1 MRIARWTPES
11 RVGVVGALV
20 GLGVLATLPRW
31 GTSSNMATVAEI
43 MALLALAQMWN
54 LLAGFAGLV
63 SIGQQA
69 FIGIGAYALLV
80 IADDRGVDPFVA
92 VWLAALVA
100 AVLSVPIGVLAFRL
114 RGGYFAIGTWVIA
127 QVVFLMVTNN
137 TALGGGNGRSLLSL
151 GDYDRLTRED
161 YTFYTSLVVGAG
173 AVLVVVLILRSRLG
187 LALRAIRDDEAGA
200 RAAGVDVYR
209 AKLVVWV
216 IAAAWTGLAG
226 GVIYLARLNVQPTSA
241 FSVQWTA
248 FMIFIVVIG
257 GLGSTT
263 GPIIGTLVFWVLRDQ
278 LADLGEWYLI
288 ILGSIAVLMAILAPK
303 GIYGLLNR
311 VRPFQLFPVQR
322 RLRPARGRGATGGS
336 APGADGGAV
345 PAEAPTPLSGT
356 ATGGGA

>member
-1 MRIARWTPES
+1 VTLTAEPKAAAGGSRMRIARWTPES
-11 RVGVVGALV
+11 RVGVVAAAA
-20 GLGVLATLPRW
+20 GLAILYTLPRW
-31 GTSSNMATVAEI
+31 GTSSNMATVVEI

-80 IADDRGVDPFVA
+80 IADDWGVDPFVA

-100 AVLSVPIGVLAFRL
+100 GVLSVPLGVLAFRL

-127 QVVFLMVTNN
+127 QVVFLLVVNN
-137 TALGGGNGRSLLSL
+137 TALGAGNGRSLLSL

-161 YTFYTSLVVGAG
+161 YTFYTALVVGAG
-173 AVLVVVLILRSRLG
+173 AVLMVVLILRSRLG

-200 RAAGVDVYR
+200 RGAGVDVYR
-209 AKLVVWV
+209 AKLAAWV
-216 IAAAWTGLAG
+216 IAGTWTGLAG
-226 GVIYLARLNVQPTSA
+226 GVIYLSRLNVQPASA
-241 FSVQWTA
+241 FSIQWTA

-278 LADLGEWYLI
+278 LSDLGEWYLI
-288 ILGSIAVLMAILAPK
+288 ILGCIAIAMAILAPK

-311 VRPFQLFPVQR
+311 IHPFQLFPVQR
-322 RLRPARGRGATGGS
+322 RLRPARRAR
-336 APGADGGAV
+336 
-345 PAEAPTPLSGT
+345 
-356 ATGGGA
+356 

>member
-1 MRIARWTPES
+1 VTPADTRAGVAEPVTAAPPAARAWRIARWTPES
-11 RVGVVGALV
+11 RVGVVSALV
-20 GLGVLATLPRW
+20 GLGVLATLPDW
-31 GTSSNMATVAEI
+31 GTSSNLATVVEI
-43 MALLALAQMWN
+43 MTLLALAQMWN

-80 IADDRGVDPFVA
+80 LADDHGIDPFVA

-100 AVLSVPIGVLAFRL
+100 ALLSVPIGVLAFRL

-137 TALGGGNGRSLLSL
+137 TSLGGGNGRSLLSL
-151 GDYDRLTRED
+151 GAYDRITRED
-161 YTFYTSLVVGAG
+161 YTFYTALVVGAG
-173 AVLVVVLILRSRLG
+173 AVAVVVLILRSRLG

-200 RAAGVDVYR
+200 RSAGVDVHR
-209 AKLVVWV
+209 AKLAVWV
-216 IAAAWTGLAG
+216 IAGGWTGLAG
-226 GVIYLARLNVQPTSA
+226 GVIYLQRLNVQPTSA

-288 ILGSIAVLMAILAPK
+288 ILGSVAVLMAILAPK

-311 VRPFQLFPVQR
+311 IRPFQLFPVQR
-322 RLRPARGRGATGGS
+322 RLRPRRRASAGS
-336 APGADGGAV
+336 AGQ
-345 PAEAPTPLSGT
+345 
-356 ATGGGA
+356 

>member
-1 MRIARWTPES
+1 MTGLDSGTASVVDAPKAGGPSLRDWRIARWTPES
-11 RVGVVGALV
+11 RVAVLAAVAGFW
-20 GLGVLATLPRW
+20 VLATLPDW
-31 GTSSNMATVAEI
+31 GTSSNMATVVEI
-43 MALLALAQMWN
+43 MALLAMAQMWN

-69 FIGIGAYALLV
+69 FIGISAYSLLV
-80 IADDRGVDPFVA
+80 LADDHGIDPFVA
-92 VWLAALVA
+92 VWLAGLVA
-100 AVLSVPIGVLAFRL
+100 ALLSVPIGVLAFRL

-127 QVVFLMVTNN
+127 QVVFLLVTNN

-161 YTFYTSLVVGAG
+161 YTYYTALVVGAG
-173 AVLVVVLILRSRLG
+173 AVAIVVLILRSRLG

-200 RAAGVDVYR
+200 RGAGVDVYR
-209 AKLVVWV
+209 ARLAAWV
-216 IAAAWTGLAG
+216 IAGGWTGLAG
-226 GVIYLARLNVQPTSA
+226 AVIYLQRLRVQPTSA

-278 LADLGEWYLI
+278 LTDLGEWYLI
-288 ILGSIAVLMAILAPK
+288 VLGSIAVVMAVLAPK

-311 VRPFQLFPVQR
+311 IHPFQLLPVQR
-322 RLRPARGRGATGGS
+322 RLRRRRVRGEVS
-336 APGADGGAV
+336 AQ
-345 PAEAPTPLSGT
+345 
-356 ATGGGA
+356 

>member
-1 MRIARWTPES
+1 MTGVDSGTASVVDAPKAGGPSLRDWRIARWTPES
-11 RVGVVGALV
+11 RVAVLAAVA
-20 GLGVLATLPRW
+20 GLWVLATLPDW
-31 GTSSNMATVAEI
+31 GTSSNMATVVEI
-43 MALLALAQMWN
+43 MALLAMAQMWN

-69 FIGIGAYALLV
+69 FIGISAYSLLV
-80 IADDRGVDPFVA
+80 LADDHGIDPFVA
-92 VWLAALVA
+92 VWLAGLVA
-100 AVLSVPIGVLAFRL
+100 ALLSVPIGVLAFRL

-127 QVVFLMVTNN
+127 QVVFLLVTNN

-161 YTFYTSLVVGAG
+161 YTYYTALVVGAG
-173 AVLVVVLILRSRLG
+173 AVAIVVLILRSRLG

-200 RAAGVDVYR
+200 RGAGVDVYR
-209 AKLVVWV
+209 ARLAAWV
-216 IAAAWTGLAG
+216 IAGGWTGLAG
-226 GVIYLARLNVQPTSA
+226 AVIYLQRLRVQPTSA

-278 LADLGEWYLI
+278 LTDLGEWYLI
-288 ILGSIAVLMAILAPK
+288 VLGSIAVVMAVLAPK

-311 VRPFQLFPVQR
+311 IHPFQLLPVQR
-322 RLRPARGRGATGGS
+322 RLRRRRVRGEVS
-336 APGADGGAV
+336 AQ
-345 PAEAPTPLSGT
+345 
-356 ATGGGA
+356 

>member
-1 MRIARWTPES
+1 VEPPTPGDFRIARWTPES
-11 RVGVVGALV
+11 RVGVLAALA
-20 GLGVLATLPRW
+20 GLGVLATLPDW
-31 GTSSNMATVAEI
+31 GTSSNMATVVEI

-69 FIGIGAYALLV
+69 FVGIGAYALLV
-80 IADDRGVDPFVA
+80 LADDWGVDPFLA

-100 AVLSVPIGVLAFRL
+100 AALSVPIGLLAFRL

-137 TALGGGNGRSLLSL
+137 SALGGGNGRSLLSL
-151 GDYDRLTRED
+151 GDYDRITRED
-161 YTFYTSLVVGAG
+161 YTFYTALVVGAG
-173 AVLVVVLILRSRLG
+173 AVAIVVLILRSRLG
-187 LALRAIRDDEAGA
+187 LALRAVRDDEAGA
-200 RAAGVDVYR
+200 RGAGVDVYR
-209 AKLVVWV
+209 ARLAAWV
-216 IAAAWTGLAG
+216 IAGGWTGLAG
-226 GVIYLARLNVQPTSA
+226 GLIYLQRLNVQPTSA

-288 ILGSIAVLMAILAPK
+288 ILGSIAVVMAVLAPK
-303 GIYGLLNR
+303 GIYGVLNGI
-311 VRPFQLFPVQR
+311 RPFQLFPVQR
-322 RLRPARGRGATGGS
+322 RLRARRRRAGAPKVG
-336 APGADGGAV
+336 
-345 PAEAPTPLSGT
+345 APT
-356 ATGGGA
+356 

>member
-1 MRIARWTPES
+1 VTRVDGGTTSSVGTPTVEAPSPGAWRIARWTPES
-11 RVGVVGALV
+11 RVGVLAAVA
-20 GLGVLATLPRW
+20 GLWVLATLPDW
-31 GTSSNMATVAEI
+31 GTSSNMATVVEI
-43 MALLALAQMWN
+43 MALLAMAQMWN

-69 FIGIGAYALLV
+69 FIGIGAYSLLV
-80 IADDRGVDPFVA
+80 LADDHGIDPFVA
-92 VWLAALVA
+92 VWLAGLVA

-151 GDYDRLTRED
+151 GDYDRITRED
-161 YTFYTSLVVGAG
+161 HTFYTALVVGAG
-173 AVLVVVLILRSRLG
+173 AVAIVVLILRSRLG

-200 RAAGVDVYR
+200 RGAGVDVYR
-209 AKLVVWV
+209 ARLAAWV
-216 IAAAWTGLAG
+216 IAGGWTGLAG
-226 GVIYLARLNVQPTSA
+226 GLIYLQRLNIQPTSA

-278 LADLGEWYLI
+278 LTGLGEWYLI
-288 ILGSIAVLMAILAPK
+288 VLGSIAVVMAVLAPK
-303 GIYGLLNR
+303 GIYGLFNR
-311 VRPFQLFPVQR
+311 IHPFQLFPVQR
-322 RLRPARGRGATGGS
+322 RLRQRRRARGEVS
-336 APGADGGAV
+336 AQ
-345 PAEAPTPLSGT
+345 
-356 ATGGGA
+356 

>member
-1 MRIARWTPES
+1 MTAQGMRIARWTPES
-11 RVGVVGALV
+11 WIGVVAAVVGV
-20 GLGVLATLPRW
+20 GVLFTLPRW

-100 AVLSVPIGVLAFRL
+100 AVLSVPIGLLAFRL

-200 RAAGVDVYR
+200 RGAGVDVYR

-216 IAAAWTGLAG
+216 IAASWTGLAG

-288 ILGSIAVLMAILAPK
+288 ILGSIAVFMAIVAPK

-311 VRPFQLFPVQR
+311 IHP
-322 RLRPARGRGATGGS
+322 
-336 APGADGGAV
+336 
-345 PAEAPTPLSGT
+345 
-356 ATGGGA
+356 

>member
-1 MRIARWTPES
+1 MTGLDSGTASVVDAPKAGGPSLRDWRIARWTPES
-11 RVGVVGALV
+11 RVAVLAAVA
-20 GLGVLATLPRW
+20 GLWVLATLPDW
-31 GTSSNMATVAEI
+31 GTSSNMATVVEI
-43 MALLALAQMWN
+43 MALLAMAQMWN

-69 FIGIGAYALLV
+69 FIGISAYSLLV
-80 IADDRGVDPFVA
+80 LADDHGIDPFVA
-92 VWLAALVA
+92 VWLAGLVA
-100 AVLSVPIGVLAFRL
+100 ALLSVPIGVLAFRL

-127 QVVFLMVTNN
+127 QVVFLLVTNN

-161 YTFYTSLVVGAG
+161 YTYYTALVVGAG
-173 AVLVVVLILRSRLG
+173 AVAIVVLILRSRLG

-200 RAAGVDVYR
+200 RGAGVDVYR
-209 AKLVVWV
+209 ARLAAWV
-216 IAAAWTGLAG
+216 IAGGWTGLAG
-226 GVIYLARLNVQPTSA
+226 AVIYLQRLRVQPTSA

-278 LADLGEWYLI
+278 LTDLGEWYLI
-288 ILGSIAVLMAILAPK
+288 VLGSIAVVMAVLAPK

-311 VRPFQLFPVQR
+311 IHPFQLLPVQR
-322 RLRPARGRGATGGS
+322 RLRRRRVRGEVS
-336 APGADGGAV
+336 AQ
-345 PAEAPTPLSGT
+345 
-356 ATGGGA
+356 